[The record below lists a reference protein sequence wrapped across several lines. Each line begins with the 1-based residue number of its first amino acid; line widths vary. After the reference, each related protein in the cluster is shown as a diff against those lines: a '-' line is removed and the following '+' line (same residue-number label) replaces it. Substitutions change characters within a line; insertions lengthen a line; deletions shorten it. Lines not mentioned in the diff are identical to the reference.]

1 MNFIA
6 QKLLNGEEII
16 LPVAMGRLEVQ
27 GRKQNIR
34 VEGDKI
40 KGLAPD
46 WKSTIE
52 LWNRNPEAKKE
63 KKIIYFFNE
72 HSKGIRY
79 KIKWT
84 KTKIPLIFKSVLTFK
99 AVRTIKRGVSKNV
112 NDGKEYIILNN

>member
-1 MNFIA
+1 
-6 QKLLNGEEII
+6 
-16 LPVAMGRLEVQ
+16 MGRLEVQ

-34 VEGDKI
+34 VEGNKI

-72 HSKGIRY
+72 HSKGVRY

-99 AVRTIKRGVSKNV
+99 AIRPVKRGVSKNV
-112 NDGKEYIILNN
+112 NEGKEYIILND